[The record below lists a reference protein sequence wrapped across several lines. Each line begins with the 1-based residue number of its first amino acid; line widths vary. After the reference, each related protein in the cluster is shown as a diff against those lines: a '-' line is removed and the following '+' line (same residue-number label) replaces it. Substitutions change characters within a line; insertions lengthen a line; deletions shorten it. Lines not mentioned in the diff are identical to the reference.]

1 MYRFAKIAF
10 ASILLP
16 IIVGIAI
23 GYELAP
29 INLITTL
36 ILFSVVICFLC
47 VGLIF
52 CKPPYRQYVL
62 LGSLMICF
70 FTISWLQ
77 TSRTLARIRFAWFEQ
92 EQTYQLQL
100 TTLPEQREQSIRC
113 EAHIIALLSDDTLQT
128 VDRTVLVTFPKDSLT
143 LTLQRGDILLARTVV
158 VNPNKGN
165 PEEFDYNDYLRQHGL
180 SGTAYIPSNAWERTA
195 HQPVRTLKAYAEN
208 CQQYL
213 SNYFSHTGIK
223 GDEWGV
229 ICALTL
235 GNRDGLDTDIKQH
248 YSASGAM
255 HVLAVSGL
263 HVGILYGALL
273 FLLTGFGLFPVQ
285 YAQKKRRIA
294 NMAFLLVAL
303 WAYAFLTGLSASV
316 MRSALMFS
324 LLTIGHNLD
333 RETST
338 FNTLA
343 ASASIILLLHPL
355 MLYSTSF
362 VLSYSAVAAIVGIQP
377 TLQALLHIPSRFLRW
392 IWGLVT
398 VSVAAQWGTI
408 AWTLYWFSQTSN
420 WFILTNIVVIP
431 MASVIIYTAIA
442 VLLAAPFY
450 PLACLLAKVL
460 NIEAWLLNHYVE
472 WIEALPFSTCTLSL
486 SKPMLCC
493 LCITVVCASLAFVL
507 KNKYWLFLALLSLL
521 GLLCCDISRTRK
533 IQQQDE
539 LIIYNTYNANILFHQ
554 QGRTGVILTDDSAS
568 AMQWTKNLRQKRC
581 IKNTKMVDI
590 SQYPLFVFR
599 YADKEYIL
607 VRDSLFEDYGLTIPE
622 KTDYLL
628 LGDIG
633 RVSPDKIMKQFEPEK
648 LVLMPTLKRWK
659 AQRIMEIAQEQNIP
673 CYDIRKKALVLSLD
687 SANHCEQ

>member
-16 IIVGIAI
+16 VIVGIAI
-23 GYELAP
+23 GYALTP

-36 ILFSVVICFLC
+36 ILFSVVICLLL
-47 VGLIF
+47 VALLF
-52 CKPPYRQYVL
+52 CRPPYRQYIL
-62 LGSLMICF
+62 LGSLMLSF
-70 FTISWLQ
+70 FLISWIQ
-77 TSRTLARIRFAWFEQ
+77 TSHTLARISFPCFEQ
-92 EQTYQLQL
+92 EKTYQLQL
-100 TTLPEQREQSIRC
+100 TTIPEVREHTLRC
-113 EAHIIALLSDDTLQT
+113 EAHIIALFEEDTLQR
-128 VDRTVLVTFPKDSLT
+128 VDKTILATFPKDSLA
-143 LTLQRGDILLARTVV
+143 LTLQRGDILLVRTAVT
-158 VNPNKGN
+158 NPNKGN

-180 SGTAYIPSNAWERTA
+180 SGTAYIPYNAWERIA
-195 HQPVRTLKAYAEN
+195 HQPIRTIRAYAEN

-213 SNYFSHTGIK
+213 SNYFSNTGIK

-235 GNRDGLDTDIKQH
+235 GNRDGLDADIKQH

-294 NMAFLLVAL
+294 NMAFLLIAL

-343 ASASIILLLHPL
+343 ASATIILLLHPL
-355 MLYSTSF
+355 MLFSASF

-377 TLQALLHIPSRFLRW
+377 TLQALLHIPNRFLRS
-392 IWGLVT
+392 IWSLIT

-442 VLLAAPFY
+442 VLLSAPLY
-450 PLACLLAKVL
+450 PLACLLAKLL
-460 NIEAWLLNHYVE
+460 NMEAWLLNHYVE
-472 WIEALPFSTCTLSL
+472 WIEALPFSTCQVSL

-493 LCITVVCASLAFVL
+493 LCIALICASFAFVW

-521 GLLCCDISRTRK
+521 GLLCCDIFRIRK

-539 LIIYNTYNANILFHQ
+539 LIIYNTYNSNILFHQ
-554 QGRTGVILTDDSAS
+554 QGTTGVILTDDSVGAL
-568 AMQWTKNLRQKRC
+568 QWTKDLRQKRC
-581 IKNTKMVDI
+581 IKNITVVDI
-590 SQYPLFVFR
+590 SQYPLYVFR
-599 YADKEYIL
+599 YTDKEYIV
-607 VRDSLFEDYGLTIPE
+607 VRDSLFEDHHLTIPE

-628 LGDIG
+628 LCDIG
-633 RVSPDKIMKQFEPEK
+633 RVSADKIMQQFEPNK
-648 LVLMPTLKRWK
+648 IILMPTLKRWK
-659 AQRIMEIAQEQNIP
+659 AQQIATIAQEHAVP
-673 CYDIRKKALVLSLD
+673 CYDIRKKALILSPEEPNL
-687 SANHCEQ
+687 HK

>member
-16 IIVGIAI
+16 VIVGIAI
-23 GYELAP
+23 GYALTP

-36 ILFSVVICFLC
+36 ILFSVVICLVG
-47 VGLIF
+47 VGLLF
-52 CKPPYRQYVL
+52 CRPPCKQYVL
-62 LGSLMICF
+62 LGSLMLCF

-77 TSRTLARIRFAWFEQ
+77 TSHTLTRIGFPYYEQ
-92 EQTYQLQL
+92 EKTYQLQL
-100 TTLPEQREQSIRC
+100 TTLPEQREQTIRC
-113 EAHIIALLSDDTLQT
+113 EAHIIALLEEDTLQR
-128 VDRTVLVTFPKDSLT
+128 VDKTILATFPKDSLA
-143 LTLQRGDILLARTVV
+143 LTLQRGDILLVHTAVT
-158 VNPNKGN
+158 NPNKGN

-180 SGTAYIPSNAWERTA
+180 SGTAYIPYNAWERLS
-195 HQPVRTLKAYAEN
+195 HQPVRTLRAYAEN

-213 SNYFSHTGIK
+213 SNYFSATGIK

-235 GNRDGLDTDIKQH
+235 GNRDGLDAEIKQH

-294 NMAFLLVAL
+294 NMAFLLAAL

-343 ASASIILLLHPL
+343 ASATIILLLHPL
-355 MLYSTSF
+355 MLFSASF

-377 TLQALLHIPSRFLRW
+377 TLQALLPIPNRFLRW
-392 IWGLVT
+392 LWGLIT

-442 VLLAAPFY
+442 VLLSAPFY
-450 PLACLLAKVL
+450 PLACLLAKL
-460 NIEAWLLNHYVE
+460 LDIEAWLLNHYVE
-472 WIEALPFSTCTLSL
+472 WIEALPFSTCQVSL

-493 LCITVVCASLAFVL
+493 LCIAIVCASFAFVL
-507 KNKYWLFLALLSLL
+507 KNKYWLFPALLSLL
-521 GLLCCDISRTRK
+521 SLLCCDIFRMQK

-539 LIIYNTYNANILFHQ
+539 LIIYNTYNTNILFHQ
-554 QGRTGVILTDDSAS
+554 QGNTGVILTDDSVGAL
-568 AMQWTKNLRQKRC
+568 QWTKNLRQKRC
-581 IKNTKMVDI
+581 IKTIKVVDI
-590 SQYPLFVFR
+590 SQYPLYVFR

-607 VRDSLFEDYGLTIPE
+607 VRDSLFEDHYLTIPE

-628 LGDIG
+628 LCNIG
-633 RVSPDKIMKQFEPEK
+633 RVSADRIMQQFEPDY
-648 LVLMPTLKRWK
+648 VILMPTLKRWK
-659 AQRIMEIAQEQNIP
+659 AQQITAIAQEHAIP
-673 CYDIRKKALVLSLD
+673 CYDIRKKALILRPKD
-687 SANHCEQ
+687 TAHQEQ